1 MCGVEG
7 RGESSLLWGQMV
19 QRQDSVV
26 VVGQL
31 ETCCTFLSPLAGWNS
46 SFEDKKGNV
55 LASGAWD
62 IPREASSCKERASK
76 RNRAKAEPA
85 VDVRREVDG
94 RGQVQTGGLVD

>member
-1 MCGVEG
+1 
-7 RGESSLLWGQMV
+7 MV

-62 IPREASSCKERASK
+62 VPREARHA
-76 RNRAKAEPA
+76 
-85 VDVRREVDG
+85 G
-94 RGQVQTGGLVD
+94 RQLPNATGPKQKQL